1 MRYVAG
7 PLMEATIFQTRR
19 FRLDL
24 AYDGRPYSG
33 WQSQPGGNAVQDVV
47 EAALATICPQVASVQ
62 GSGRTDA
69 GVCALRQVAHF
80 DAPADWKMSGEAW
93 RRALNTKLPPTIRA
107 LACGE
112 VDPAFHARF
121 SAVEKTYDYEIATG
135 EVLPP
140 LRHGL
145 AWHQRGLGP
154 ADELAAILHRYVGLH
169 DFRAFSAKRHDGYD
183 EERNTTRDLAE
194 ASLRPLEAGE
204 GYVLRFRGN
213 GFLYKMVR
221 FIVGTAVYVQRGR
234 ITLDDLDALLSGKD
248 RVAKAPYC
256 APAAGLTLV
265 GVRYPEIFETGAD
278 A

>member
-1 MRYVAG
+1 
-7 PLMEATIFQTRR
+7 MEAPPPAPRR

-24 AYDGRPYSG
+24 AYDGRPFAG
-33 WQSQPGGNAVQDVV
+33 WQSQPGGGSVQDAL
-47 EAALATICPQVASVQ
+47 EAALAATCPEATSVQ

-69 GVCALRQVAHF
+69 GVSATGQVAHF
-80 DAPADWKMSGEAW
+80 DTPPNWRMEGTDWL
-93 RRALNTKLPPTIRA
+93 RALNSKLPPTIRVM
-107 LACGE
+107 ACHE

-145 AWHQRGLGP
+145 AWHQRALGT
-154 ADELAAILHRYVGLH
+154 AEELAPLLARYLGTR

-183 EERNTTRDLAE
+183 DERDTVRTLVE
-194 ASLRPLEAGE
+194 ASVRPSDSGDGL
-204 GYVLRFRGN
+204 VLRFRGN

-221 FIVGTAVYVQRGR
+221 FLVGTAVYVRLGR
-234 ITLDDLDALLSGKD
+234 NSLGEMEALFDGGA
-248 RVAKAPYC
+248 VGAKAPYC

-265 GVRYPEIFETGAD
+265 KVCYPGDFAAPPREPRSTAPR
-278 A
+278 